1 MTKKYS
7 REPENATRS
16 CKASGSDLSA
26 SLAHASQDPEF
37 PPRSNLLGC
46 HLGERPM
53 ERGLLEAPSVCRPT
67 CGSAGSSIVL
77 GASQL
82 AAGYADRLAVLEALG
97 SVAIALCAR
106 LEVPL
111 PCKMLD
117 RKHNGG
123 GRLSCSH
130 GWRYYTNLTV
140 AGTRTPLIGGNGSTP
155 VYPCDRILAPTVSS
169 GLRLATEALA
179 AGRCFRWELL
189 PRAAGQNGGVSGDGQ
204 LTLPAEIEAEAAKTF
219 EFHWFRGQHVWQQ
232 DALVKALNLPSGD
245 KYAQRGRAY
254 IAGCVHAE
262 PSPAVLELVRST
274 NALLGPHYATVHV
287 RRGDTLAKAG
297 SSEFA
302 DFKSRTG
309 GLERVLGE
317 LARCDTSAAA
327 IRHQAALARSRWTP
341 RLVFFTDETDG
352 QYLTELRTALEAAN
366 ASESVLH
373 GDAVLRAQAGSQ
385 GSDNFLIYAA
395 SLVIRERAEW
405 EWRWDR
411 QDCHGSR
418 SAEKASTTVSLLSH
432 QRRNQRAMRGGALL
446 TNTGGEVI
454 P

>member
-1 MTKKYS
+1 MFVPCLPPQTFS
-7 REPENATRS
+7 LPDIGGRA
-16 CKASGSDLSA
+16 ASHRG
-26 SLAHASQDPEF
+26 
-37 PPRSNLLGC
+37 
-46 HLGERPM
+46 PM
-53 ERGLLEAPSVCRPT
+53 EDAPSVCRPT
-67 CGSAGSSIVL
+67 CSCEGSSIVL

-82 AAGYADRLAVLEALG
+82 AAGYADRLAVLQALG

-106 LEVPL
+106 LEAPL

-123 GRLSCSH
+123 DRLSCSH

-140 AGTRTPLIGGNGSTP
+140 AGTRTPLIGGNGSTRAP

-169 GLRLATEALA
+169 GLRLAAEALA

-189 PRAAGQNGGVSGDGQ
+189 PRASGRNGGASGDGQ
-204 LTLPAEIEAEAAKTF
+204 LALPAEIEAEAAKTF

-245 KYAQRGRAY
+245 KYAQQGRAY
-254 IAGCVHAE
+254 TAGCVHAE

-274 NALLGPHYATVHV
+274 NALLGPRYATVHV
-287 RRGDTLAKAG
+287 RRGDTLAKPG

-327 IRHQAALARSRWTP
+327 IRHQAALARRRWTP
-341 RLVFFTDETDG
+341 RLVFFTDETDD

-366 ASESVLH
+366 ASERVLH
-373 GDAVLRAQAGSQ
+373 GDAILRAQAGSQ
-385 GSDNFLIYAA
+385 GGDNFLIYAA

-418 SAEKASTTVSLLSH
+418 SAEKASTSTTATLQSH

-446 TNTGGEVI
+446 SNTGVGLGGGAAGAGAGGGI
-454 P
+454 T